1 MSSPQTTTTNDTVSS
16 SKPERPPKVDGPGL
30 LYSQNSQDITQ
41 NNLNVNI
48 KVPKKK

>member
-1 MSSPQTTTTNDTVSS
+1 MSSPQTTTTNDTASS
-16 SKPERPPKVDGPGL
+16 SKPERPPKVDGPSL